1 MVVIKFAP
9 RLTFLYIL
17 FAGLS
22 TFVNIG
28 SQIISMLAYSGI
40 YAVAISIFVGTITAL
55 PLRYMLDKH
64 FIFSFQSNS
73 LKHDGHLFLLYSL
86 MGIFTTTIF
95 WLTEYVFHLIFMTS
109 FMRYIGG
116 ILGLSIGYFIKYW
129 LDKRFVFINK
139 NRMFSA

>member
-1 MVVIKFAP
+1 MIKLAP
-9 RLTFLYIL
+9 RLVVLYIL

-22 TFVNIG
+22 TLVNIG
-28 SQIISMLAYSGI
+28 SQMISMMTYSGS
-40 YAVAISIFVGTITAL
+40 YAITISILIGTLAGL
-55 PLRYMLDKH
+55 PLRYVLEKR

-73 LKHDGHLFLLYSL
+73 MAQDGHLFFMYSL
-86 MGIFTTTIF
+86 MGIFTTALF
-95 WLTEYVFHLIFMTS
+95 WITEYVFHLIFITS

-139 NRMFSA
+139 NRKFLA